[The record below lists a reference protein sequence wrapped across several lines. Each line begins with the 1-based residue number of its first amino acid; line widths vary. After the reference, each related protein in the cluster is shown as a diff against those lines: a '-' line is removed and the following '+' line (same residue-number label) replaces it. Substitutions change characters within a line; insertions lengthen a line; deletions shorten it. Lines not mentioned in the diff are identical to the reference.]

1 MKDLLYSY
9 PFWLALFS
17 VFVMALERVFP
28 WRREQKQLRPYL
40 WSDLI
45 HLVFNGHFLGALV
58 YGIYAGWVHERL
70 VAWLEGLGLASAL
83 YAGVA
88 GTWPIWA
95 QIVVALLV
103 VDFVQWAV
111 HNLLHRITP
120 LWELHKVHHSIVD
133 GEMDFIVSFRFHWLE
148 VVIYKSFLYVPLA
161 FFGFGMEAIF
171 FHAVFGTLV
180 GHFNH
185 ANLNITWG
193 PLKYLLNSPR
203 MHIWHH
209 DYEGDERT
217 TKNFGIILSVWDWIF
232 GTAYMPEHPPARLGY
247 AGVEKMPRDFLA
259 HAAWPLSAFATR
271 KAVLAVAA
279 SGLGLLALGGLYGLS
294 RGPLAFAG
302 GLAQGPSSQP
312 AKISLRDALH
322 PPAEA
327 QRALARFGE
336 AAKAAGYAHPE
347 WMVSAEE
354 VAAALGAPELVLF
367 DVRPEARYREGHLP
381 TARNVDRDDYSVSAP
396 VPGLSRR
403 PEELVALLERE
414 GVEDGA
420 VLVLYGDGGAEPFR
434 LWWTLRE
441 TIGVEARILDGGVQA
456 WKRLLLPTDRAKEP
470 KVAAGRLT
478 TKISRRPALERW
490 EELEARLRAPA
501 HEAGGEV
508 VLVDTR
514 TVEEYRGEKKDEK
527 AARAG
532 RIPGAIHLSWS
543 EFLVSLDDP
552 RLRRPDE
559 LRATLEGLGIDRRD
573 TVLTYCQSGT
583 RSAVLVYALLQLG
596 YSDAQLGNYGGS
608 WAEYSR
614 LETPVEVG
622 PR

>member
-17 VFVMALERVFP
+17 VFVMGLERLFP
-28 WRREQKQLRPYL
+28 WRKEQKQLRPYL

-45 HLVFNGHFLGALV
+45 HLVWNGHFLGVLV
-58 YGIYAGWVHERL
+58 YGIYSAWIHAPL
-70 VAWLEGLGLASAL
+70 VAWLESLGVAGSL

-95 QIVVALLV
+95 QIVVALFV
-103 VDFVQWAV
+103 VDFVQWVV

-133 GEMDFIVSFRFHWLE
+133 GEMDFIVSFRFHWME
-148 VVIYKSFLYVPLA
+148 VVVYKSFLYVPLA

-171 FHAVFGTLV
+171 FHAAFGTLI

-185 ANLNITWG
+185 ANLHITWG
-193 PLKYLLNSPR
+193 PLKYLLNSPA

-209 DYEGDERT
+209 DYEGDEKT
-217 TKNFGIILSVWDWIF
+217 TKNFGIIFSVWDWIF
-232 GTAYMPEHPPARLGY
+232 RTAYMPDHPPARLGY
-247 AGVEKMPRDFLA
+247 AGVEKMPRDFLGQ
-259 HAAWPLSAFATR
+259 AAWPLTAFDKDRSMRTA
-271 KAVLAVAA
+271 AA
-279 SGLGLLALGGLYGLS
+279 SAAGLLVLGGLYGLS
-294 RGPLAFAG
+294 RGPQAFAG
-302 GLAQGPSSQP
+302 GMAQGPSSQP
-312 AKISLRDALH
+312 AKLSLKDAIL
-322 PPAEA
+322 PPDQARAALPGFGAAA
-327 QRALARFGE
+327 Q
-336 AAKAAGYAHPE
+336 AAGYAHPE

-381 TARNVDRDDYSVSAP
+381 TARNVDRSDYSVSEP
-396 VPGLSRR
+396 VPGLSRS
-403 PEELVALLERE
+403 PEELAALLERQ
-414 GVEDGA
+414 GVSERS

-441 TIGVEARILDGGVQA
+441 TLGVEARIMDGGVQA
-456 WKRLLLPTDRAKEP
+456 WKRLMLPTDSAAQPQIARSRFTAK
-470 KVAAGRLT
+470 L
-478 TKISRRPALERW
+478 SRRPSLERW
-490 EELEARLRAPA
+490 EEVQARLEAPA
-501 HEAGGEV
+501 HEPGGEV
-508 VLVDTR
+508 VLLDTR
-514 TVEEYRGEKKDEK
+514 TLEEYRGEKKDDK

-532 RIPGAIHLSWS
+532 RIPGAIHMSWS

-552 RLRRPDE
+552 RMRPPQE
-559 LRATLEGLGIDRRD
+559 MSAALAKLGIDRRD

-583 RSAVLVYALLQLG
+583 RSAVLVYSLLQLG
-596 YSDAQLGNYGGS
+596 FTDAQLGNYGGS

-614 LETPVEVG
+614 LDAPIETGE
-622 PR
+622 R